1 MKGVEHRLFGAWDG
15 AIACSA
21 ADWAMAAKREI
32 ADLHAN
38 GIVPIIA
45 GGTGMYIRVLLEGI
59 APVPAIDPEIRESVR
74 ALPTA
79 EAYAALKTEDPDRA
93 QVLAPADR
101 TRIAR
106 ALEVVRSTGRSLSKW
121 QEERVG
127 GIGASISLYPALL
140 LPPRETLYERCN
152 MRFAAMID
160 HGAVDEVER
169 LLGRGLAPELPVMRA
184 IGVREIAGWIA
195 GEYDRDQAIA
205 LGSQATRNYAKRQYT
220 WFHRQSPNSW
230 ARVHRYNYD
239 IENLFEILLHH

>member
-59 APVPAIDPEIRESVR
+59 APVPAIDPEIRELVR

-230 ARVHRYNYD
+230 ARIHRYNYD